1 MEILLR
7 VFLLDLSINFV
18 GWCISAAAK
27 THKNYDLV
35 GSVSYLLCTAVSLF
49 HSDRNL
55 VQKVQSLLIIV
66 WALRLGIYLFSRA
79 LKRGDARMKKY
90 DDQPLRF
97 LIPFFLQT
105 LWVFIMSSPTYLLNK
120 TSSPELTFSVY
131 FGWTIWGIGFII
143 EALADYQKSVFLD
156 DEAND
161 GKFIKTGL
169 WSISRHPNYFGEIM
183 LWSGLFISAAGSFT
197 SSIEYLSIFSI
208 AFIYL
213 LLRYVSGVSLLE
225 KNGEKRWGHQP
236 DYQKYCSTV
245 PILMP
250 FVSIYK

>member
-1 MEILLR
+1 MYRLTLSVGASQPPLKHTKTMTSSAPSPTSYVLQCLSSILSGI
-7 VFLLDLSINFV
+7 LSKKFRCVSQNFYRLQSS
-18 GWCISAAAK
+18 G
-27 THKNYDLV
+27 
-35 GSVSYLLCTAVSLF
+35 YLIF
-49 HSDRNL
+49 NL
-55 VQKVQSLLIIV
+55 QSLLIIV

-131 FGWTIWGIGFII
+131 FGWTFWGIGFII

-213 LLRYVSGVSLLE
+213 LLRFVSGISLLE
-225 KNGEKRWGHQP
+225 KNGEKRWGHQELL
-236 DYQKYCSTV
+236 YLVKT
-245 PILMP
+245 
-250 FVSIYK
+250 